1 VCACA
6 GAWALAALAGG
17 VAPARAATASQLS
30 QQIAAGQGRV
40 SGLSGAV
47 GADSGRIARI
57 GTALEPLQAQ
67 LNTVQASLNAKSA
80 ALLALQSQLSGARTQ
95 LLEDEVIEAK
105 ARSALSQQLVATY
118 ESDRP
123 DLVAV
128 VLEAKG
134 FNDLLERVRFAST
147 IQHHDAQLVQAAK
160 SSRELVAAQATRL
173 GGLEQRQ
180 QALTLQVLQQRDRL
194 AQVRLGLVEQQ
205 AAQVQRRAADASKL
219 GAARHQVS
227 LLQSELSKLV
237 LAESR
242 DAGPAG
248 ASGPIQIS
256 SGGGFVFPMPRG
268 AAVSPGSWSLDQ
280 GVDIAAP
287 GHTPLLAVGS
297 GTIVLHGIGG
307 FGPSAPVLHL
317 DSGPYVYYGHAGPGN
332 WVPVGTHVA
341 AGQVISEVGAGIVG
355 ISSGPHLEIGFAD
368 SSGTPLGP
376 QTHDRMMTLLQ
387 AAFGG

>member
-1 VCACA
+1 LACA
-6 GAWALAALAGG
+6 AAWAIAALVGG
-17 VAPARAATASQLS
+17 APPARAATANQLS
-30 QQIAAGQGRV
+30 QQIAAGQSRV
-40 SGLSGAV
+40 SGLAGAV
-47 GADSGRIARI
+47 GADSSRIAQI
-57 GTALEPLQAQ
+57 GSALAPLQAQ
-67 LNTVQASLNAKSA
+67 LSTVQAELNAKSA
-80 ALLALQSQLSGARTQ
+80 ALLALQSQLSAARTQ
-95 LLEDEVIEAK
+95 LLEDEVVEAK
-105 ARSALSQQLVATY
+105 ARSALSRQLVATY
-118 ESDRP
+118 ESDQP

-134 FNDLLERVRFAST
+134 FNDLLERVRFERT
-147 IQHHDAQLVQAAK
+147 IRHHDAQLVQDAK
-160 SSRELVAAQATRL
+160 SSRELVAAQATKL
-173 GGLEQRQ
+173 GALEQRQ

-194 AQVRLGLVEQQ
+194 AQLRLGLVERQ
-205 AAQVQRRAADASKL
+205 AAQFQQRAADAGKL
-219 GAARHQVS
+219 GAARQQVS

-248 ASGPIQIS
+248 ARGPIQIS
-256 SGGGFVFPMPRG
+256 SGGGIVFPMPRG
-268 AAVSPGSWSLDQ
+268 AAVGPGSWSLDQ

-297 GTIVLHGIGG
+297 GTLVLHGIGG

-332 WVPVGTHVA
+332 WVPVGTHVD

-376 QTHDRMMTLLQ
+376 QTHDRMMALLQ
-387 AAFGG
+387 AAYGG